1 LKNIGYYISIIGS
14 LILYFIISFFVP
26 KIDTLTYAEY
36 KRKVENSTNTNI
48 TKKEVTYAQENEN
61 INVIIIKNIEEISSK
76 YDGEIPLFT
85 ITSILMENIN
95 TNFKGIKLK
104 EIESGVNE
112 TFANNKDMLEKYFG
126 ITNKTELSLLLNKIK
141 SLKNNNIISAR
152 IEENSCVKNEKHT
165 MFSLIIKLS
174 NNEEIKL
181 NVKISNYAKTAEKN
195 IEIS

>member
-61 INVIIIKNIEEISSK
+61 INVIILNNIEEISSK

-126 ITNKTELSLLLNKIK
+126 ITNKTELSLLLNKLN

>member
-61 INVIIIKNIEEISSK
+61 INVIILNNIEEISSK

-126 ITNKTELSLLLNKIK
+126 ITNKTELSLL
-141 SLKNNNIISAR
+141 S
-152 IEENSCVKNEKHT
+152 
-165 MFSLIIKLS
+165 
-174 NNEEIKL
+174 
-181 NVKISNYAKTAEKN
+181 
-195 IEIS
+195 